1 MLDCGNMY
9 SDLMNGENQEITDS
23 DQNSAMMA
31 SNTFDRLLREI
42 QSSNLNFQLQV
53 SPFSAQISLKKSLV
67 RERDGTYRHPVL
79 PSISSPCKRQ
89 SELDYRKELDKLR
102 HDYEEVNNDC
112 ALKTEEL
119 VDSKKVI
126 STLEAKL
133 AKAEAEVVKI
143 FEERKSEDDIFKKQ
157 IKVLQKEID
166 DQKKEEKCLTKT
178 IKEKDRE
185 AVKIQ
190 NKCDNLEANV
200 KRLKSDVTVLRNE
213 KKKLDKEKLRKSK
226 VVASKAQMKSITP
239 PSTVTALPALLP
251 VHNNFLNNNDGP
263 IEVCDDIIPV
273 ATASQSASAGLSC
286 QSPVDSSS
294 VTTPPQTPCT
304 PPRHATP
311 WLIRTPPDIP
321 ISNATLDLQ
330 EKGAAIASS
339 DSTITVQEK
348 LKEVIE
354 RGQKLDFASVV
365 SLIKNH
371 PWEESK
377 EMVDKDDEYYH
388 DDFEND
394 YDGYASE
401 EIDMKLEEI

>member
-1 MLDCGNMY
+1 M
-9 SDLMNGENQEITDS
+9 
-23 DQNSAMMA
+23 
-31 SNTFDRLLREI
+31 
-42 QSSNLNFQLQV
+42 
-53 SPFSAQISLKKSLV
+53 
-67 RERDGTYRHPVL
+67 
-79 PSISSPCKRQ
+79 
-89 SELDYRKELDKLR
+89 
-102 HDYEEVNNDC
+102 
-112 ALKTEEL
+112 
-119 VDSKKVI
+119 
-126 STLEAKL
+126 
-133 AKAEAEVVKI
+133 
-143 FEERKSEDDIFKKQ
+143 
-157 IKVLQKEID
+157 
-166 DQKKEEKCLTKT
+166 
-178 IKEKDRE
+178 
-185 AVKIQ
+185 
-190 NKCDNLEANV
+190 
-200 KRLKSDVTVLRNE
+200 KRLKSDLTVLRNE

-226 VVASKAQMKSITP
+226 VVASKAQMKNITP

-401 EIDMKLEEI
+401 EIDMKPEEI